1 MNAKEKFKLFEGCTV
16 RSLHSGCA
24 LFMHYEYFRVKRNVM
39 RGLEEHLAIASYEN
53 IEKHD
58 FINKAYVYEITNVEG
73 DSMCVKFDDGL
84 CVIASK
90 AIR

>member
-1 MNAKEKFKLFEGCTV
+1 
-16 RSLHSGCA
+16 
-24 LFMHYEYFRVKRNVM
+24 M

-73 DSMCVKFDDGL
+73 DSMCVKFDDGF